1 MFVAHISDDGR
12 EEAVEDH
19 LRAVAERAASFA
31 ASFDSGD
38 WAYNM
43 GALHDIGKYT
53 DSFQRRIKDN
63 GPRVDHST
71 AGASVM
77 AGSGEIGML
86 LAYAIAGHH
95 AGLPDGQPAGKNIRR
110 GAEGSTLKKRLDH
123 FHEIDTRDLTW
134 YSRIP
139 LDRLGLRMS
148 PRLPEVLAKL
158 REGNGYAASFWA
170 RMMFSCLVDAD
181 FLATEE
187 FMQGSARQNL
197 SKMSPA
203 ELRDVLESRL
213 SEFYPP
219 QTSLNELRCHILDEC
234 RASATGRPGFYS
246 LTVPTGGGKTLGSL
260 RFALNQLVESGPS
273 ASRVIYA
280 IPYTSII
287 EQNADVFREM
297 LGWENV
303 LEHHSGF
310 EFDSLEDKIL
320 WQENGADGGDTRMA
334 DTRDALRLATENWDA
349 PVVVT
354 TNVQFFE
361 SLYSNRTSRCRKLHS
376 VANSVIVLDEAQML
390 PVEYLKPCL
399 AALEELVEHYG
410 CTVVFCTATQ
420 PALDGIIEN
429 LPKPV
434 EISKTGVKAFE
445 ELRRVNYCLEGLL
458 SDEELANRIQ
468 AEDQVLCILD
478 NRKQAREVFELLDGV
493 GVYHLSTLMHPE
505 HRRSVIAEIKQRLEN
520 NLTCRVVSTSLVE
533 AGVDLDFPAVY
544 RAVNGL
550 DSIVQAAGRCNR
562 NDKRPCAESMVHIFE
577 PDESHQRPR
586 EVCQRAAI
594 GQSVLRGV
602 ASAQE
607 EGEPLE
613 VDLGSPEIMQEYF
626 THLYHIRRD
635 GMDKG
640 RAYEKMKGRG
650 RDWYSYSFRSV
661 AEEFRLIESADCS
674 VIVPNETIE
683 EEIERLCEGIANR
696 DDMRKLRQY
705 SVNIYRANLQSL
717 EGRLRQVAEDVY
729 VLIDPERYS
738 SECGL
743 DLTDRHGEGLI
754 W

>member
-1 MFVAHISDDGR
+1 MFLAHKSEDGR
-12 EEAVEDH
+12 EEAVEEH
-19 LRAVAERAASFA
+19 LRAVAECAADFA
-31 ASFDSGD
+31 ASFDSED

-43 GALHDIGKYT
+43 GALHDIGKYA
-53 DSFQRRIKDN
+53 DSFQRRIKEN

-71 AGASVM
+71 AGASVV
-77 AGSGEIGML
+77 AGSGEIGVL

-95 AGLPDGQPAGKNIRR
+95 AGLPDGQPTGENTRR
-110 GAEGSTLKKRLDH
+110 GAENSTLRKRLDR
-123 FHEIDTRDLTW
+123 FNEIDPRDLAW
-134 YSRIP
+134 RSRIP

-148 PRLPEVLAKL
+148 PRLPMALAEL
-158 REGNGYAASFWA
+158 REENGYAAGFWA

-187 FMQGSARQNL
+187 FMLGSRREGL
-197 SKMSPA
+197 SKASPG
-203 ELRDVLESRL
+203 ELRDALESRL

-219 QTSLNELRCHILDEC
+219 RTSLNELRCHILDEC
-234 RASATGRPGFYS
+234 RASANGKPGFYA

-260 RFALNQLVESGPS
+260 RFALNQLAESGPS
-273 ASRVIYA
+273 ASGVIYA

-310 EFDSLEDKIL
+310 DFDSLEDKIAG
-320 WQENGADGGDTRMA
+320 QGNGAGDGDVRVA
-334 DTRDALRLATENWDA
+334 DAGDALRLAAENWDA

-361 SLYSNRTSRCRKLHS
+361 SLYSNRASRCRKLHNL
-376 VANSVIVLDEAQML
+376 ANSVIVLDEAQML

-420 PALDGIIEN
+420 PALDGIIGD
-429 LPKPV
+429 LPKPI
-434 EISKTGVKAFE
+434 EISKTGVEAFKD
-445 ELRRVNYCLEGLL
+445 LQRVTYCLEGQL
-458 SDEELANRIQ
+458 SDEELADRLR
-468 AEDQVLCILD
+468 AEDQALCILD
-478 NRKQAREVFELLDGV
+478 NRRQARAVFELLSGD

-505 HRRSVIAEIKQRLEN
+505 HRRSVIAEIKQRLERG
-520 NLTCRVVSTSLVE
+520 LTCRVVATSLVE

-562 NDKRPCAESMVHIFE
+562 NDRRPCAESSVHIFE
-577 PDESHQRPR
+577 SDESYRRPR

-626 THLYHIRRD
+626 TRLYHLRRD

-640 RAYEKMKGRG
+640 GAYEKMKGRG
-650 RDWYSYSFRSV
+650 RDWYSYPFRSV
-661 AEEFRLIESADCS
+661 AEGFRLIESADCS
-674 VIVPNETIE
+674 VIVPHESIE
-683 EEIERLCEGIANR
+683 KEIERLCEGIANR

-705 SVNIYRANLQSL
+705 SVNVYRASLQSL
-717 EGRLRQVAEDVY
+717 VGCVKQAAEDVY
-729 VLIDPERYS
+729 VLVDPKRYS
-738 SECGL
+738 PECGL